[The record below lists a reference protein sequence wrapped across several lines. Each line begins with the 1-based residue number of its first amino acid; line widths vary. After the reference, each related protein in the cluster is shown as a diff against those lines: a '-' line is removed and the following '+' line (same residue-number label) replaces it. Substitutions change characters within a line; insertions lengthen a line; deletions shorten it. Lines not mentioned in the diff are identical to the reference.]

1 MDDSCKVHEGDVAVG
16 GKASTTDDQETAYG
30 PWLVMTHKRFGNRP
44 TMKVGPTKELNLI
57 LATSGVG
64 RPLLACHPPRVT
76 MLLFRDGLRSSKRKA
91 ALGQDDL
98 GFNRCTSPTFMTS
111 GLNEPIGGCQT
122 Y

>member
-1 MDDSCKVHEGDVAVG
+1 MAVG

-30 PWLVMTHKRFGNRP
+30 PWLVMTHKRFGNRL

-76 MLLFRDGLRSSKRKA
+76 MLIFRDGLRSSKRKA

-98 GFNRCTSPTFMTS
+98 GFNRCTSATFMTF